1 MTTEEIYL
9 DLLKRGLAFK
19 VKEPKDFHCAHMDW
33 KSVFKISKQQATL
46 GIVYAGIET
55 LDKRCLPEENS
66 LLLWYGYV
74 QQIEANNDLLNKRLV
89 EVVGKYRLANLFPV
103 LLKGQGIGAY
113 YPNPRY
119 RQPGDIDLFFG
130 DQYQKAN
137 AVAATWENVQF
148 LSDTTFHRA
157 FFYNDIE
164 IENHVKYVEFCSR
177 ANAKAWEKVQQM
189 VPLVGHEKFRLENF
203 EVNVPTPQM
212 NVIYVFLHFMHHF
225 LQIGVGMRQVCDWA
239 CLWNAK
245 HKEIDQDL
253 FLRCVDLLCIRRSM
267 TALTFIV
274 TTYLGLPAAYIP
286 LDATTEQARRDGE
299 LMLRDILEMGNFGH
313 DTAICRGFIRNHHWH
328 NLKSY
333 FMAFR
338 RQLRLYRFYPSEV
351 RAYPWAWLKAK
362 IQGK

>member
-1 MTTEEIYL
+1 MITEAIYL

-19 VKEPKDFHCAHMDW
+19 ANEPKDFHYAHIDW
-33 KSVFKISKQQATL
+33 KSVFEISKRQTTL

-55 LDKRCLPEENS
+55 LDKQWLPEKKV
-66 LLLWYGYV
+66 LLQWYGCV
-74 QQIEANNDLLNKRLV
+74 QQIVSNNDLLNKRLV
-89 EVVGKYRLANLFPV
+89 EVVGKYRLANLSPV

-137 AVAATWENVQF
+137 AVAATWNNVQF
-148 LSDTTFHRA
+148 EPDTSYHRA
-157 FFYNDIE
+157 FHYE
-164 IENHVKYVEFCSR
+164 GVEVENHLVYVDFYSR
-177 ANAKAWEKVQQM
+177 RNRKAWEKVQQI
-189 VPLVGHEKFRLENF
+189 VPLVGHEKFRLDNF
-203 EVNVPTPQM
+203 EVDVPSPQM
-212 NVIYVFLHFMHHF
+212 NVIYIFLHLMHHF

-253 FLRCVDLLCIRRSM
+253 FLRCVDILRIRRSM
-267 TALTFIV
+267 TALTYIV

-299 LMLRDILEMGNFGH
+299 LMLRDILDMGNFGH
-313 DTAICRGFIRNHHWH
+313 DTAISRGFIRNHHWH

-351 RAYPWAWLKAK
+351 RAYPWVWLKEK